1 MQYMATWESRITCNE
16 TYVSGGSENYSNVT
30 LTFQIRRLDYKMVGY
45 SNYGTAYWMID
56 CDGQSSGQQFFSFN
70 WNSTPAGTWWTV
82 GSYSFEIPHNSDGS
96 KTIWYSAYYAT
107 TISPSAFSASGSSVL
122 TKIGRYAALTEFKV
136 SSTTQTSAVINWN
149 ADALCDSVSY
159 SLNNGS
165 WISTSGLNFS
175 INNLS
180 PGVSYTVKI
189 QVRRQDS
196 QLSTTSNTISF
207 TTLPIA
213 TISSTPIACNIGQNI
228 DLSFTNYAY
237 NASFLR
243 LYQKNTED
251 EWVLLQEVTNI
262 QSNTYSWD
270 ISGLSST
277 MYANTPNSNSSAIK
291 IVCGATLNGQ
301 EYTNEYLGTANVI
314 NSNPTISDFAFE
326 NTDSVSSTM
335 LGNKTSMITYFGNLR
350 VIITNKAVAKNAATI
365 SYYNISVSNGS
376 TVNLKKVDES
386 SSQMYADFGNYQTS
400 GSYSIRVE
408 AVDSR
413 GNISN
418 LVTKNFVVYKYHNP
432 TLIATITRVNNF
444 EKETG
449 IALIGYISRVYTTA
463 NKNSLVSLRYRY
475 RESGGSWSGYSSI
488 SASSSTVGDDIKITF
503 TNDLFLTLDIAKSYD
518 FEFEIKDEIQPITIK
533 QSVGQ
538 GIPIMC
544 VSDAFTVLINEAP
557 TPENLQ
563 NVNNLLVGSDIIA
576 RYNNKQYAVMDSIYK
591 KIMFSEIE
599 PENMMDDSIWA
610 QIRATVTLSG

>member
-30 LTFQIRRLDYKMVGY
+30 LTFQIRRLDYNMVGH
-45 SNYGTAYWMID
+45 SNSGSAWWSID
-56 CDGQSSGQQFFSFN
+56 CDGQSSGYQYFTFN
-70 WNSTPAGTWWTV
+70 WGSTAPGVWWTV
-82 GSYSFEIPHNSDGS
+82 GSYSFKIPHNSDGS
-96 KTIWYSAYYAT
+96 KTISYSAYYAT

-136 SSTTQTSAVINWN
+136 ASTTQTSALINWN
-149 ADALCDSVSY
+149 ANALCDSVSY

-165 WISTSGLNFS
+165 WISTSGLSFS

-251 EWVLLQEVTNI
+251 EWVLLQEVTDI

-277 MYANTPNSNSSAIK
+277 MYANTPNSNTSEIK
-291 IVCGATLNGQ
+291 IICGTTLNSKV
-301 EYTNEYLGTANVI
+301 YSNEYLGVANVI
-314 NSNPTISDFAFE
+314 NSNPTMSSFVFK
-326 NTDSVSSTM
+326 NTDQTSANM
-335 LGNKTSMITYFGNLR
+335 LGNTTSMITYFGNLR
-350 VIITNKAVAKNAATI
+350 VTIDNKAIAKNAASI
-365 SYYNISVSNGS
+365 LYYNISVSNGS
-376 TVNLKKVDES
+376 NVNLQKVDES
-386 SSQMYADFGNYQTS
+386 TSEVYADFGNYQTA
-400 GSYSIRVE
+400 GSYTIRVE

-463 NKNSLVSLRYRY
+463 NKNSIVSLRYRY

-488 SASSSTVGDDIKITF
+488 SASSSTVDDDLKITF

-518 FEFEIKDEIQPITIK
+518 FEFEIKDKIQPVTIK

>member
-1 MQYMATWESRITCNE
+1 MATWESRITCNE

-30 LTFQIRRLDYKMVGY
+30 LTFQIRRLDYNMTGY
-45 SNYGTAYWMID
+45 SNSGSAWWSID
-56 CDGQSSGQQFFSFN
+56 CDGQSSGYQYFTFN
-70 WNSTPAGTWWTV
+70 WGNTSPGVWWTV
-82 GSYSFEIPHNSDGS
+82 GSYSFKIPHNSDGS
-96 KTIWYSAYYAT
+96 KTISYSAYYAT
-107 TISPSAFSASGSSVL
+107 TISPSAFSASGSLVL
-122 TKIGRYAALTEFKV
+122 TKIGRYATLTEFKV
-136 SSTTQTSAVINWN
+136 AATTQTSAVINWN
-149 ADALCDSVSY
+149 ANALCDSVSY

-165 WISTSGLNFS
+165 WTSTSGLSFS

-213 TISSTPIACNIGQNI
+213 TISSTPITCNIGQNI
-228 DLSFTNYAY
+228 NLSFTNYTY

-243 LYQKNTED
+243 LYQKNIED
-251 EWVLLQEVTNI
+251 EWALLQEVTDI

-270 ISGLSST
+270 ISELSST
-277 MYANTPNSNSSAIK
+277 MYANTPNSNSSEIK
-291 IVCGATLNGQ
+291 VVCGTTLNGQ
-301 EYTNEYLGTANVI
+301 EYTNEYLGIANVT
-314 NSNPTISDFAFE
+314 NSDPTISDFTFE

-350 VIITNKAVAKNAATI
+350 VIITNKAVAKNAARI
-365 SYYNISVSNGS
+365 SYYNISVSNGG

-386 SSQMYADFGNYQTS
+386 SSQISVDFGNYQTS

-418 LVTKNFVVYKYHNP
+418 LLTKNFVIYTYHNP
-432 TLIATITRVNNF
+432 TLAATITRVNNF
-444 EKETG
+444 ERETG
-449 IALIGYISRVYTTA
+449 ITLLGYISRVYTTS
-463 NKNSLVSLRYRY
+463 NRNSLVSLRYRY
-475 RESGGSWSGYSSI
+475 RESNGNWSNYTSI
-488 SASSSTVGDDIKITF
+488 SPTAATSGNDFQITF
-503 TNDLFLTLDIAKSYD
+503 SNDLFLTLDISKSYD
-518 FEFEIKDEIQPITIK
+518 FEFELTDKIQTITVS

-544 VSDAFTVLINEAP
+544 VADSSTVLINESP
-557 TPENLQ
+557 TSENL
-563 NVNNLLVGSDIIA
+563 NNENALLVGTDIVT
-576 RYNNKQYAVMDSIYK
+576 RYNGAQYLVMDSIYK
-591 KIMFSEIE
+591 KIAFSEVE

-610 QIRATVTLSG
+610 QIRAIIPLSSE

>member
-1 MQYMATWESRITCNE
+1 MATWESRITCNE
-16 TYVSGGSENYSNVT
+16 TYVSDGAENYSNVT
-30 LTFQIRRLDYKMVGY
+30 LTFQIRRLDYKMVGH

-96 KTIWYSAYYAT
+96 KTIWYNAYYAT

-136 SSTTQTSAVINWN
+136 SSATQTSAVINWN

-213 TISSTPIACNIGQNI
+213 TISSTPITCNIGQNI

-251 EWVLLQEVTNI
+251 EWILLQEVTDI
-262 QSNTYSWD
+262 QASTYSWD
-270 ISGLSST
+270 ISELSST
-277 MYANTPNSNSSAIK
+277 MYANTPNSNSSEIK
-291 IVCGATLNGQ
+291 IVCGTTLNGQ

-314 NSNPTISDFAFE
+314 NSDPTINDFTFE
-326 NTDSVSSTM
+326 NTDTISSDM
-335 LGNKTSMITYFGNLR
+335 LGNTTSMITYYGNLR
-350 VIITNKAVAKNAATI
+350 VTISNKAVAKNAATI
-365 SYYNISVSNGS
+365 LYYNISVSNGS

-386 SSQMYADFGNYQTS
+386 TSQVYADFGNYQTA

-418 LVTKNFVVYKYHNP
+418 LITKNFVVYKYHKP
-432 TLIATITRVNNF
+432 TLTATLTRVNNF

-449 IALIGYISRVYTTA
+449 ITLLGYVSRVYTTS
-463 NKNSLVSLRYRY
+463 NKNALVSLRYRY
-475 RESGGSWSGYSSI
+475 RESGGNWSSYSSI
-488 SASSSTVGDDIKITF
+488 SATSSTVDDDFRITF
-503 TNDLFLTLDIAKSYD
+503 TNDLFLTLDISKSYD
-518 FEFEIKDEIQPITIK
+518 FEFEIQDKIQPVTIS
-533 QSVGQ
+533 QPVGQ

-544 VSDAFTVLINEAP
+544 VADSFTVLMNEAP
-557 TPENLQ
+557 TSENLQ
-563 NVNNLLVGSDIIA
+563 NDNNLLVGSDIVV
-576 RYNNKQYAVMDSIYK
+576 RYNGKQYPVMESIHN
-591 KIMFSEIE
+591 KIMFSELE
-599 PENMMDDSIWA
+599 PENMIDDSIWA
-610 QIRATVTLSG
+610 QIRATITLTSE

>member
-30 LTFQIRRLDYKMVGY
+30 LTFQIRRLDYNMVGY

-70 WNSTPAGTWWTV
+70 WSSTPAGTWWTV
-82 GSYSFEIPHNSDGS
+82 GSYSFKIPHNSDGS

-165 WISTSGLNFS
+165 WISTSGLSFS

-251 EWVLLQEVTNI
+251 EWVLLQEVTDI

-386 SSQMYADFGNYQTS
+386 SSQMYVDFGNYQSPGT
-400 GSYSIRVE
+400 YTIRVE

-418 LVTKNFVVYKYHNP
+418 LVSQNFVVYTYHDP
-432 TLIATITRVNNF
+432 SITATLMRVNNF
-444 EKETG
+444 EQETG
-449 IALIGYISRVYTTA
+449 LTLVGYISRVYTTS

-475 RESGGSWSGYSSI
+475 RETNGTWSDYNSLSPSTTSSGS
-488 SASSSTVGDDIKITF
+488 DFKINY
-503 TNDLFLTLDIAKSYD
+503 TNDLFINLDVAETYE
-518 FEFEIKDEIQPITIK
+518 FQFEITDKIK
-533 QSVGQ
+533 SFTMNLSVGQ
-538 GIPIMC
+538 GIPILC
-544 VSDAFTVLINEAP
+544 VADSSTVLIGEAP
-557 TPENLQ
+557 TQENLQ
-563 NVNNLLVGSDIIA
+563 SPCNLIVGTDIIA
-576 RYNNKQYAVMDSIYK
+576 KMNGKQYRVLESIDK
-591 KIMFSEIE
+591 KIVFSEDE
-599 PENMMDDSIWA
+599 PEGMMDGSIWA
-610 QIRATVTLSG
+610 EIRATIPLS

>member
-1 MQYMATWESRITCNE
+1 MATWESRIVCNE
-16 TYVSGGSENYSNVT
+16 TYVSGGAENYSNVT
-30 LTFQIRRLDYKMVGY
+30 LTFQIRRLDYSMNGY
-45 SNYGTAYWMID
+45 NSYGNAYWSIS
-56 CDGQSSGQQFFSFN
+56 CDGQSSGSKYFSFN
-70 WNSTPAGTWWTV
+70 WGGTPAGSWWTV
-82 GSYSFEIPHNSDGS
+82 GSYSFKIPHNSDGS
-96 KTIWYSAYYAT
+96 KTIFYSAYYST
-107 TISPSAFSASGSSVL
+107 GISPSSFSASGSSVL

-251 EWVLLQEVTNI
+251 EWVLLQEVTDI

-386 SSQMYADFGNYQTS
+386 SSQISVDFGNYQSPGT
-400 GSYSIRVE
+400 YTIRVE

-418 LVTKNFVVYKYHNP
+418 LVSQNFVVYTYHDP
-432 TLIATITRVNNF
+432 SITATLMRVNNF

-449 IALIGYISRVYTTA
+449 LTLVGYISRVYTTS

-475 RESGGSWSGYSSI
+475 RETNGIWSDYNSLSPSTISSGS
-488 SASSSTVGDDIKITF
+488 DFKINY
-503 TNDLFLTLDIAKSYD
+503 TNDLFINLDVAETYE
-518 FEFEIKDEIQPITIK
+518 FQFEITDKIK
-533 QSVGQ
+533 SFTLNLSVGQ
-538 GIPIMC
+538 GIPILC
-544 VSDAFTVLINEAP
+544 VADSSTVLIGEAP
-557 TPENLQ
+557 TQENLQ
-563 NVNNLLVGSDIIA
+563 SPCNLIVGTDIIA
-576 RYNNKQYAVMDSIYK
+576 KMNGKQYRVLESIDK
-591 KIMFSEIE
+591 KIVFSEDE
-599 PENMMDDSIWA
+599 PEGMTDGSIWA
-610 QIRATVTLSG
+610 EIRATILLS

>member
-1 MQYMATWESRITCNE
+1 MATWESRITCNE

-30 LTFQIRRLDYKMVGY
+30 LTFQIRRMDYNMVGY

-70 WNSTPAGTWWTV
+70 WSSTPAGTWWTV
-82 GSYSFEIPHNSDGS
+82 GSYSFKIPHDSNGS

-107 TISPSAFSASGSSVL
+107 TITPSSFSASGSSTL
-122 TKIGRYAALTEFKV
+122 TKIGRYANITLFNV
-136 SSTTQTSAVINWN
+136 SNIAQTSVTVNWN
-149 ADALCDSVSY
+149 ADALCDIVDY
-159 SLNNGS
+159 SLNGGNWVNSIG
-165 WISTSGLNFS
+165 TSYNIG
-175 INNLS
+175 NLS
-180 PGVSYTVKI
+180 PGTKYTLKI
-189 QVRRQDS
+189 RLRREDS
-196 QLSTTSNTISF
+196 QLYTESDTISF
-207 TTLPIA
+207 TTLPIS
-213 TISSTPIACNIGQNI
+213 TISTSPITFNIGDSIN
-228 DLSFTNYAY
+228 LSFSNYSY
-237 NASFLR
+237 NKSFLK
-243 LYQKNTED
+243 LYQKNQD
-251 EWVLLQEVTNI
+251 SEWVLLQEKTNI
-262 QSNTYSWD
+262 QASEYEWD
-270 ISGLSST
+270 TSGFAST
-277 MYANTPNSNSSAIK
+277 MYANTPNSNTTEIK
-291 IVCGATLNGQ
+291 IICGTTLNNK
-301 EYTNEYLGTANVI
+301 EYSNEYLGVANVT
-314 NSNPTISDFAFE
+314 NSDPTISNFTFE
-326 NTDSVSSTM
+326 NTDQTSSNM
-335 LGNKTSMITYFGNLR
+335 LGNTTSMITYYGNLR
-350 VIITNKAVAKNAATI
+350 VIISNKAVAKNAASI
-365 SYYNISVSNGS
+365 LYYNISVSDGT
-376 TVNLKKVDES
+376 TVNLKKVNES
-386 SSQMYADFGNYQTS
+386 SSEVYADFGNYQTA

-418 LVTKNFVVYKYHNP
+418 LITKNFVVYKYHNP

-444 EKETG
+444 EKEIG

-463 NKNSLVSLRYRY
+463 NKNALVSLRYRY

-488 SASSSTVGDDIKITF
+488 ATSSSTVDDDLKITF

-518 FEFEIKDEIQPITIK
+518 FEFEIKDKIQPITIK

-563 NVNNLLVGSDIIA
+563 NINNLLVGSDIVA

-599 PENMMDDSIWA
+599 PENMMDNSIWA

>member
-1 MQYMATWESRITCNE
+1 M
-16 TYVSGGSENYSNVT
+16 
-30 LTFQIRRLDYKMVGY
+30 
-45 SNYGTAYWMID
+45 
-56 CDGQSSGQQFFSFN
+56 
-70 WNSTPAGTWWTV
+70 
-82 GSYSFEIPHNSDGS
+82 
-96 KTIWYSAYYAT
+96 
-107 TISPSAFSASGSSVL
+107 
-122 TKIGRYAALTEFKV
+122 
-136 SSTTQTSAVINWN
+136 
-149 ADALCDSVSY
+149 
-159 SLNNGS
+159 
-165 WISTSGLNFS
+165 
-175 INNLS
+175 
-180 PGVSYTVKI
+180 SYTVKI

-251 EWVLLQEVTNI
+251 EWVLLQEVTDI
-262 QSNTYSWD
+262 QSSTYTWD

-277 MYANTPNSNSSAIK
+277 MYANTPNSNTSEIK
-291 IVCGATLNGQ
+291 IICGTTLNGQ

-386 SSQMYADFGNYQTS
+386 SSQIYVDFGNYQTS

-418 LVTKNFVVYKYHNP
+418 LVIKNFVVYKYHNP

-488 SASSSTVGDDIKITF
+488 SASSSTVDDDLKITF

-518 FEFEIKDEIQPITIK
+518 FEFEIKDKIQPITIK

-610 QIRATVTLSG
+610 QIRATVSLSE